1 MNFMK
6 KLETFEE
13 NSSKRRSTDRSSV
26 DAYEPPKYVVK
37 PAKGDKGFA
46 LIKAM
51 LGKVKKII
59 EPGIWSTD

>member
-1 MNFMK
+1 MKRIETFNENMK
-6 KLETFEE
+6 K
-13 NSSKRRSTDRSSV
+13 KRSTDRSSV
-26 DAYEPPKYVVK
+26 DAYEPPKYVVQ

-46 LIKAM
+46 LIKSM